1 MNKKHFRPTADQQLM
16 DGEYNGKIVGAFE
29 KVFKSHYYPNGQRDV
44 LSLRV
49 EVYHSNGVS
58 YLFYNVT
65 WDWTNYHFCQLLEN
79 MAVMP
84 EPGAEFTPESLVGKN
99 VMVSVKNQS
108 SQERNFTNIVEL
120 RPQSVAVDDRMASG
134 QWGDLEQ
141 GGGR

>member
-1 MNKKHFRPTADQQLM
+1 M
-16 DGEYNGKIVGAFE
+16 
-29 KVFKSHYYPNGQRDV
+29 S
-44 LSLRV
+44 
-49 EVYHSNGVS
+49 
-58 YLFYNVT
+58 
-65 WDWTNYHFCQLLEN
+65 
-79 MAVMP
+79 